1 MALSYDHTTMMS
13 SKKVLEK
20 PGQKEPRGLRR
31 KVIRYTHTCLGVC
44 LLPCQA
50 AARAP
55 PQLSPAPTISSGE
68 NGDSTVAALPLASTT
83 PAGMSRNLSEPQFP
97 YLYAVGQPHEV
108 RAVGVLRTLLHARH
122 RAQSG
127 T

>member
-20 PGQKEPRGLRR
+20 PGQKEPQGLRR

-55 PQLSPAPTISSGE
+55 AQPRPHNQFWRKRRQYSRGSAPCQHDT
-68 NGDSTVAALPLASTT
+68 
-83 PAGMSRNLSEPQFP
+83 R
-97 YLYAVGQPHEV
+97 
-108 RAVGVLRTLLHARH
+108 RH
-122 RAQSG
+122 V

>member
-55 PQLSPAPTISSGE
+55 PQRSPAPTKNSGE
-68 NGDSTVAALPLASTT
+68 KGDSKIAALPHSNTTT
-83 PAGMSRNLSEPQFP
+83 PGMSRNLSEPQFP

-122 RAQSG
+122 QAQSG